1 MNGKSSCS
9 VINRKLLWSVV
20 AVIVIAGGFAV
31 WNGSRKSD
39 DDPGLPMEVNKER
52 AEIIMPAEVNAKY
65 FTEPTR
71 HGVVY
76 AKGSNGE
83 KSVLRGLSNEKFF
96 YEALIELG
104 AKAGDNVT
112 DEDMKAGPDDGKSV
126 AGDKLDV
133 FVTWEGLNSEV
144 PFHDIIV
151 ATEDRPMDI
160 RFGGNIEAAKKY
172 NTGCVLCLDSCA
184 VGITSNAAYP
194 TGTTQNNVVQFRGN
208 KDLLPP
214 DGTRVNVIFRLVK

>member
-1 MNGKSSCS
+1 MNKKM
-9 VINRKLLWSVV
+9 IWSVATIV
-20 AVIVIAGGFAV
+20 VIAAGFAM
-31 WNGSRKSD
+31 WNGSKKSG
-39 DDPGLPMEVNKER
+39 DDPGLPMEVNKDR

-83 KSVLRGLSNEKFF
+83 KSVLRGLSNEKVF
-96 YEALIELG
+96 YQALLDIG
-104 AKAGDNVT
+104 AAAGNNLT
-112 DEDMKAGPDDGKSV
+112 AEDMKAGPDNGRSV
-126 AGDKLDV
+126 EGDKLDV
-133 FVTWEGLNSEV
+133 FVTWEGSNGEI

-160 RFGGNIEAAKKY
+160 RFGGNLEAAKKN

-194 TGTTQNNVVQFRGN
+194 TGTTQNKVVEFRGN
-208 KDLLPP
+208 KDVLPA